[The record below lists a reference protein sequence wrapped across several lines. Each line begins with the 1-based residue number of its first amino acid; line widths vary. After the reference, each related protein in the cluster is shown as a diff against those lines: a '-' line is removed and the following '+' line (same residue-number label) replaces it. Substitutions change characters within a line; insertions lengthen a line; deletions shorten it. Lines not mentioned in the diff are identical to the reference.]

1 MPTVT
6 VTAAGESTTVDYTPA
21 AGPLWGAAFQTTA
34 DCTPVENPAGRPVGV
49 HRTYWVPGQEVAA
62 LAQSR
67 ADVAAGRVP
76 WVSYKLPVT
85 WAQAKT
91 GAADTWARSITAGLA
106 TLPGPVMLT
115 WHHEPE
121 GDQSPLSD
129 FVAMHDRLYQFSRPF
144 PNIRCGPI
152 LTGYNQIF
160 GTDPAQKPAAMW
172 PGEFTSGD
180 FFGMDAY
187 MYWGTVKGRGVLLD
201 RPEVLDPDRRVRQ
214 VQGCAVGDRRVGDQ
228 QGRRRQ
234 EPVGERRGHD
244 ADHRRLRHRRAARG
258 VSRTVLLRLRPE
270 LDPERV
276 GRDTGVAPRPH
287 HADRLC

>member
-129 FVAMHDRLYQFSRPF
+129 FVAMHDRLYQFSRP
-144 PNIRCGPI
+144 
-152 LTGYNQIF
+152 
-160 GTDPAQKPAAMW
+160 
-172 PGEFTSGD
+172 
-180 FFGMDAY
+180 
-187 MYWGTVKGRGVLLD
+187 
-201 RPEVLDPDRRVRQ
+201 DPDRRIRQ
-214 VQGCAVGDRRVGDQ
+214 V
-228 QGRRRQ
+228 
-234 EPVGERRGHD
+234 
-244 ADHRRLRHRRAARG
+244 
-258 VSRTVLLRLRPE
+258 
-270 LDPERV
+270 
-276 GRDTGVAPRPH
+276 
-287 HADRLC
+287 